1 MMQNEKLLAYIENL
15 WGDPA
20 EYKVLAS
27 ERMLCLNQALMQQ
40 QRPEDRDIRTGLM
53 SGAAFLLS
61 AFSIADRYA
70 YRKKFPRILVCDDV
84 MVRGRR
90 ICDLIETFRR
100 IIKGRLSAT
109 GVAVSGKQVDE
120 DLYRALGVYKLFRR
134 KPTVLTVG

>member
-40 QRPEDRDIRTGLM
+40 QRPEDQDIRTGLM

-70 YRKKFPRILVCDDV
+70 YRKKFPRILVCDDI

-90 ICDLIETFRR
+90 ICDLIETSRR
-100 IIKGRLSAT
+100 IIDSACKT
-109 GVAVSGKQVDE
+109 SASVAVRGI
-120 DLYRALGVYKLFRR
+120 
-134 KPTVLTVG
+134 